1 MNLDEGTI
9 GSTSLGSQLRL
20 MRASGVRVVHFP
32 VYWSQAQPVENSPVD
47 LTRTDR
53 IVGTAARAGL
63 RVLPCVVGAPV
74 WDRQYPDQLFSPP
87 TRPEPYA
94 AFVSA
99 LVGRYGPAGS
109 FWAARRDLPRFSI
122 RDWQVWN
129 EENGGYTWSD
139 DERQLQPDRRTHWV
153 RPYLVLL
160 EAARAAVRRAD
171 PQGRIVLGGLVGQS
185 WKSLSALYDSEPSA
199 GHAFD
204 VVALHPYTKLP
215 ANVVRAIR
223 LNRNVMHDHGDE
235 HKPVML
241 TEFGWTSSA
250 GHVPSL
256 LGMETTQAGQA
267 RRLTLALRLLAE
279 SRRALR
285 IESVYWYDWAE
296 PERGDYVFSYA
307 GLLRRTRDGRLI
319 AKPAFAAF
327 RQAARWLARS

>member
-1 MNLDEGTI
+1 MNIDDGTI
-9 GSTSLGSQLRL
+9 RSSRLPSQLRL
-20 MRASGVRVVHFP
+20 MRGAGVRIVHFP
-32 VYWSQAQPVENSPVD
+32 VYWSMAQPVENGAVD
-47 LTRTDR
+47 LTSTDR
-53 IVGTAARAGL
+53 IVGAAARSGL

-87 TRPEPYA
+87 MQPEPYA

-99 LVGRYGPAGS
+99 LVARYGPTGS
-109 FWAARRDLPRFSI
+109 FWAAHRDLARYAI

-139 DERQLQPDRRTHWV
+139 DERRLQPESRTHWV
-153 RPYLVLL
+153 GPYLRLL
-160 EAARAAVRRAD
+160 KATRAAVRRAD

-185 WKSLSALYDSEPSA
+185 WKSLGALYGSEPSA
-199 GHAFD
+199 RNAFD

-215 ANVVRAIR
+215 ANVVKAVR
-223 LNRNVMHDHGDE
+223 LGRKVMRDHGDE
-235 HKPVML
+235 RKPVML
-241 TEFGWTSSA
+241 TEFGWTSSV

-267 RRLTLALRLLAE
+267 RRLALGLTQLAA

-296 PERGDYVFSYA
+296 PERGSYVFSYA
-307 GLLRRTRDGRLI
+307 GLWRRTRDGRLI

-327 RQAARWLARS
+327 RRTTRWLAGG